1 MTVEAERMGEVQ
13 GSSTIAPV
21 MVGAGH
27 GGAHG
32 YECITVGD
40 G

>member
-21 MVGAGH
+21 MVGAG
-27 GGAHG
+27 AHG